1 MARQY
6 RRKIGG
12 WIYLVVAVIVL
23 IVFTVTYSVGAA
35 IGSSVK
41 DEKHDA
47 APQPAVSPSP
57 FPPTV
62 LLPAFRKVTTAPYLR
77 PDGGPGVFGSTYPA
91 GTDVQVITTAELP
104 FAIGWPRPPAV
115 SFLGESSTI
124 AYRRVQTDDGEGN
137 PRLTPDLRIALHPC
151 KDLAGCLADRS
162 GFDQQWTKVFKAPVP
177 ATAKD
182 NRTWLT
188 VKQTKPFAL
197 MMTRAF
203 SSGGQWWLV
212 GVAVTGA
219 PGEEQTVQ
227 QVLNDIWRQTS

>member
-162 GFDQQWTKVFKAPVP
+162 GFDQQWTKVFKAPAP

-212 GVAVTGA
+212 GVAVTGV